1 MPAAACR
8 RVSIISSSL
17 QYSFSTLF
25 IFQSVGLR
33 TCSVVQQLIL
43 LEEQIRFESDEKTHL
58 RKKSNVVGKPSES
71 IQILVYQLFTK
82 LGLDWLSLIFCLL
95 WGGGGI
101 LQSLSS
107 EERKQ
112 ILLTVAEALVANEAR
127 IKTENEADVEAAQLS
142 GIAKSLIGRLTI
154 KPGKVSHNPFQ
165 VLSFQKDPFIHV
177 VIMLLPC

>member
-1 MPAAACR
+1 M
-8 RVSIISSSL
+8 
-17 QYSFSTLF
+17 
-25 IFQSVGLR
+25 
-33 TCSVVQQLIL
+33 
-43 LEEQIRFESDEKTHL
+43 
-58 RKKSNVVGKPSES
+58 GKPSKS

-154 KPGKVSHNPFQ
+154 KPGKVSHNQFQ
-165 VLSFQKDPFIHV
+165 VLSFQKDPFLHV